1 LDDTPLWLL
10 FSLLAFLLAISAFFS
25 ASEAGLKAVNRYRLK
40 HLAKKQRSARRL
52 TKLLK
57 RPERLRGAMLIGN
70 SLARN
75 FAVIVALYIAL
86 RLFGIGAGSVFGA
99 GLVIT
104 FILLVVVELAPR
116 TLANANPE
124 RVSLAASWVLKPLV
138 RLFHP
143 LVRLGN
149 GMSRLLLRVCGVTP
163 ASRGTEIPEREEV
176 RNSAPSGD
184 DKDAASHQGMLIDLL
199 DLDNVTVN
207 DIMVPRPEIVGLDL
221 ENELDVLVDQ
231 VVAMRY
237 TRVPVFCGDIDRV
250 EGFLH
255 MRKVNRLLRHGG
267 DALTKEALK
276 RFSKEPYFVPE
287 NTPLQV
293 QLANFQKNRRR
304 TALVVDEYGD
314 VLGLVTLEDILE
326 EIVGKF
332 TTSRL
337 ERDEHIRY
345 DGNGAFNIDGSAT
358 IREINK
364 FTGWKLPTDG
374 PKTLNGL
381 ALETLE
387 EIPEGNVCFRSGIYH
402 FETLSTSDKR
412 VDRVRAWCDL
422 AARPRDEEE
431 EWD

>member
-1 LDDTPLWLL
+1 
-10 FSLLAFLLAISAFFS
+10 
-25 ASEAGLKAVNRYRLK
+25 
-40 HLAKKQRSARRL
+40 
-52 TKLLK
+52 
-57 RPERLRGAMLIGN
+57 
-70 SLARN
+70 
-75 FAVIVALYIAL
+75 
-86 RLFGIGAGSVFGA
+86 
-99 GLVIT
+99 
-104 FILLVVVELAPR
+104 
-116 TLANANPE
+116 
-124 RVSLAASWVLKPLV
+124 
-138 RLFHP
+138 
-143 LVRLGN
+143 
-149 GMSRLLLRVCGVTP
+149 
-163 ASRGTEIPEREEV
+163 
-176 RNSAPSGD
+176 
-184 DKDAASHQGMLIDLL
+184 
-199 DLDNVTVN
+199 
-207 DIMVPRPEIVGLDL
+207 MVPRPEIVGLDL
-221 ENELDVLVDQ
+221 ENELEVLVDQ

-276 RFSKEPYFVPE
+276 RFSNEPYFVPE
-287 NTPLQV
+287 NTPLQI

-332 TTSRL
+332 TTPRL
-337 ERDEHIRY
+337 ERDEHIRH
-345 DGNGAFNIDGSAT
+345 DGSGAFNINGSAT

-364 FTGWKLPTDG
+364 FTGWRLPTDG

-412 VDRVRAWCDL
+412 VARVRAWCDL
-422 AARPRDEEE
+422 TARPRDDEED
-431 EWD
+431 WR